1 MLGDADDGNE
11 GDDGGGGGGGVYV
24 CGMCVCVNRISHLRF
39 THQVNDILTHR
50 ISSLEACI
58 SLSSL
63 FI

>member
-11 GDDGGGGGGGVYV
+11 GDDGGGSGGGV
-24 CGMCVCVNRISHLRF
+24 CVCNRISLLRF
-39 THQVNDILTHR
+39 THQVNDTLTHG
-50 ISSLEACI
+50 IFSLEACI